1 MSFKKKKKKKTGFH
15 FLITMSSRA
24 LKRLQKDQLL
34 AVNDNDSEEEEIEQK
49 PVKKFNPFDLVNKKR
64 R

>member
-1 MSFKKKKKKKTGFH
+1 
-15 FLITMSSRA
+15 MSSRA

-49 PVKKFNPFDLVNKKR
+49 PVKKFNPFDLVNKKKGNNDLTEINLFVVLVK
-64 R
+64 

>member
-1 MSFKKKKKKKTGFH
+1 
-15 FLITMSSRA
+15 MSSRA

-49 PVKKFNPFDLVNKKR
+49 PVKKFNPFDLVNKKKAIMI
-64 R
+64 